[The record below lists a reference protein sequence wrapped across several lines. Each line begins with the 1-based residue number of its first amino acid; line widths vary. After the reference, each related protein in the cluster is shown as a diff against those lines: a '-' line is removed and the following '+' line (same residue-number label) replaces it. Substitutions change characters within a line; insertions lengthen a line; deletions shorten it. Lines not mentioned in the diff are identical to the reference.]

1 MHPYLAV
8 YNQNSQSLPKDT
20 RLCTATRVHP
30 LTPCNS
36 KSTSLYSTLLYS
48 TLLYSTLLYSTL
60 LYSTLHSVSLA
71 HNVQS
76 TQILISTA
84 LNSNRSAMRLEWQ
97 ACEAACW
104 CFTDSYSRNFWG
116 TQEHTVR
123 CKVSALAGEGVGDA
137 ADRLP
142 PLAQLAHIPDADAVV
157 TAGCGHQMLLT
168 RLNLHH
174 TTQSNTLRR

>member
-1 MHPYLAV
+1 VKLHVGA
-8 YNQNSQSLPKDT
+8 SQ
-20 RLCTATRVHP
+20 TAIVG
-30 LTPCNS
+30 
-36 KSTSLYSTLLYS
+36 
-48 TLLYSTLLYSTL
+48 
-60 LYSTLHSVSLA
+60 
-71 HNVQS
+71 
-76 TQILISTA
+76 IF
-84 LNSNRSAMRLEWQ
+84 LE
-97 ACEAACW
+97 
-104 CFTDSYSRNFWG
+104 